1 MLLISDR
8 FVFQLLS
15 IPQKSMKKSHFCGMA
30 FAIVCLLGS
39 LVLAQNKAAN
49 SRLLNAVVSKPMG
62 ICYVDVNRC
71 ADVVQRL
78 LKANPELQKELEG
91 SFMNDDFFN
100 AVRCLGAKVVLSFQD
115 FSDFDNDQFAVA
127 VQVDEKIPLNTMWKG
142 FAPLFEDD
150 LPEEF
155 SMPASGE
162 NILLFGEVS
171 QRKEM
176 EENLANGQVLPS
188 MVLEGIPADAMLYC
202 VLSLDILCRQLSY
215 DMIDEADDIC
225 PSLARVVKLLE
236 DALGVNF
243 SWAGFGDEESNGSLT
258 CNLAFR
264 QETSAKEFSEALLE
278 FRDFLIQDLA
288 HEADSSP
295 EMVQMIFTMLNDIS
309 VEANETIVHCEV
321 NHVEG
326 GVILAGILLPA
337 LAQSREKSRQ
347 LNCAT
352 QMKQCLLGLIFY
364 AEDHDDKLLPPAD
377 ISDMS
382 KEFLKLGYS
391 SREILDCPVNGTPYR
406 YFGNEEI
413 SYDSIEH
420 PPRTI
425 LMVCQGEHEQVV
437 VGFADG
443 HVECMD
449 AEQLQ
454 NILKQCESGKL
465 PVVP

>member
-1 MLLISDR
+1 
-8 FVFQLLS
+8 
-15 IPQKSMKKSHFCGMA
+15 MKNSLFCTLA
-30 FAIVCLLGS
+30 TAVLCLLGTS
-39 LVLAQNKAAN
+39 LFAQTVKN
-49 SRLLNAVVSKPMG
+49 SPLMRAVVSKPMG

-176 EENLANGQVLPS
+176 EENLAIGQVIPS

-202 VLSLDILCRQLSY
+202 VLRLDTLGRQLS
-215 DMIDEADDIC
+215 DAMAEEEDVPPA
-225 PSLARVVKLLE
+225 LAKIGILLG
-236 DALGVNF
+236 DALAVNL
-243 SWAGFGDEESNGSLT
+243 SWSGLDGKEANGRIV
-258 CNLAFR
+258 CNLSFR
-264 QETSAKEFSEALLE
+264 HEASAKEFSEALLE
-278 FRDFLIQDLA
+278 FRDFLKQELLHVDDKEDADEVIR
-288 HEADSSP
+288 EAKGAD
-295 EMVQMIFTMLNDIS
+295 EFLQMIVSSLDSIS
-309 VEANETIVHCEV
+309 VEHDRTLVRCEV
-321 NHVEG
+321 SHVDG
-326 GVILAGILLPA
+326 GEVILAGTLLPA
-337 LAQSREKSRQ
+337 LAQAREKSRQ
-347 LNCAT
+347 INCVN
-352 QMKQCLLGLIFY
+352 QMKQCLLSLLLY
-364 AEDHDDKLLPPAD
+364 VEDHDGMLPPAEV
-377 ISDMS
+377 SD
-382 KEFLKLGYS
+382 EFLIYLS
-391 SREILDCPVNGTPYR
+391 PSREILDCPVSGAPYR
-406 YFGNEEI
+406 YCGNEEI
-413 SYDSIEH
+413 SHNSIEH
-420 PPRTI
+420 PSRTI
-425 LMVCQGEHEQVV
+425 LMFCCQEEHEQAV

-449 AEQLQ
+449 KELLLD
-454 NILKQCESGKL
+454 ILDACEPGEL
-465 PVVP
+465 PVGP